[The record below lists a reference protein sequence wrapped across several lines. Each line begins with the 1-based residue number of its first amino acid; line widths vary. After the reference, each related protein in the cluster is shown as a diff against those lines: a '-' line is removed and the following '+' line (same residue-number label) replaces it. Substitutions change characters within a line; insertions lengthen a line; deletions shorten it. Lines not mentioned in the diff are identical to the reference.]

1 MHTLHEDFGMAYDFL
16 FEVIKKKYS
25 QKKFVNRV
33 EKFLKELN
41 SSKTEQVTKE
51 DIDEWIE
58 ECIWDANQMYK
69 EGLINKKEQEEY
81 IKLSQDREKVRK
93 IIENEASDI
102 YIHELIASAELI
114 NAILNKPTKSFYNFL
129 EFSKFDKKI
138 EKNFEIIQSK
148 YEKDK
153 LIAII
158 PAILESVIYKLK
170 DDDTIYALGIYDQK
184 DIISWKKSVANLE
197 ESLKNFV

>member
-1 MHTLHEDFGMAYDFL
+1 MYTLHEDFGLAHDFL
-16 FEVIKKKYS
+16 LEVIGKKYS
-25 QKKFVNRV
+25 QKKFLNRV

-58 ECIWDANQMYK
+58 ECIWEANDMYDR
-69 EGLINKKEQEEY
+69 GQITKEQRDRY
-81 IKLSQDREKVRK
+81 IKMDSDREKVRK
-93 IIENEASDI
+93 MLEEEKP
-102 YIHELIASAELI
+102 IHELIASAEFISATLD
-114 NAILNKPTKSFYNFL
+114 KPTKSFYNFL
-129 EFSKFDKKI
+129 EFSKFDNKI
-138 EKNFEIIQSK
+138 EKNFEIIKSK

-158 PAILESVIYKLK
+158 PTILESVIYKLK

-184 DIISWKKSVANLE
+184 DIISWKKSAAELE
-197 ESLKNFV
+197 DSLKSFI